1 MAVACWALGI
11 RTLVDACS
19 QTTEHT
25 WISAHYQVIIIS
37 RTLYV
42 GAHGG
47 PTAKRFLHCLRHLA
61 LLALRPVN
69 WTGVNGSG
77 AKHSNRSNVAEPYQQ
92 QWKPVIPSLPR
103 HFQRIRRDQEA
114 SWVAVSSSVHS
125 GASAGHGQTILQ
137 GEVRGDR
144 LQQDQRRTL
153 RGLLPRT
160 EAMLVL
166 RLTLRGVVLALR
178 LALRNPSLQIEQFE
192 ARVRFANK
200 FSMSAMRWIRVRKL
214 GLNLR
219 KESTYLR
226 THYVIAM
233 KQCVKWRS
241 IPTTTEMYQQ
251 YISTE
256 AEYMRESLASAARI
270 MSKQPEALADA
281 HLVDEGSTMRIY
293 EDHGAWLSQWACW
306 GWSTTHHPWEC
317 GRTAT
322 IPLWTR
328 ECSSSHTR
336 TAPRRGDGR
345 AVPATTRKT
354 STRVSWG
361 CRRERGH
368 EPSGDGDHHIKVSRQ
383 RRDGHDEQWEPPG
396 DSPECH
402 DDQRSRTCQYAEP
415 DHGVC
420 G

>member
-1 MAVACWALGI
+1 MPG
-11 RTLVDACS
+11 
-19 QTTEHT
+19 
-25 WISAHYQVIIIS
+25 SASEPYDHRPGSRHRCRSEENGCRLLSAGHPNFSGRLQSNHGAHLDQCPLSGYHYQP
-37 RTLYV
+37 Y
-42 GAHGG
+42 
-47 PTAKRFLHCLRHLA
+47 
-61 LLALRPVN
+61 ALRWSVR
-69 WTGVNGSG
+69 WS
-77 AKHSNRSNVAEPYQQ
+77 HSKALSPLSSASRSSCPTTRPLDWCKRKWCEAQQ
-92 QWKPVIPSLPR
+92 PKQCRRTIPAAMKPVIPSLPR

-293 EDHGAWLSQWACW
+293 EDHGAWLSQ
-306 GWSTTHHPWEC
+306 
-317 GRTAT
+317 
-322 IPLWTR
+322 
-328 ECSSSHTR
+328 
-336 TAPRRGDGR
+336 
-345 AVPATTRKT
+345 
-354 STRVSWG
+354 
-361 CRRERGH
+361 
-368 EPSGDGDHHIKVSRQ
+368 
-383 RRDGHDEQWEPPG
+383 
-396 DSPECH
+396 
-402 DDQRSRTCQYAEP
+402 
-415 DHGVC
+415 
-420 G
+420 